1 MRIACC
7 NLRGAALNTVKS
19 RTLEGRRIVITRAAE
34 QSGEL
39 RERLQELGAEVDSL
53 PLVRFLESKDTADL
67 DRAIRALD
75 QLDWIIFTSANAV
88 TFFVGRCRAVG
99 CWPNTGRTKI
109 AAVGSATRLAL
120 ENQDLQASLVPA
132 EFSGAGLAAELSGVV
147 ISGKNVL
154 LPRSDRASEEL
165 PSMLRRAGA
174 TVREVV
180 AYITVGPEAFD
191 RSLIDAIRDGL
202 VDAVAFF
209 SPSAFREFQKL
220 MGPDLLVKYDS
231 RVALAAVGPVTAGVI
246 RGAGLPVAIEAD
258 EATTASLVAGLER
271 HFTALESKRDSR
283 RTPAR

>member
-1 MRIACC
+1 M
-7 NLRGAALNTVKS
+7 NTVKS

-53 PLVRFLESKDTADL
+53 PLVRFLEPQDTADL

-75 QLDWIIFTSANAV
+75 QFDWIIFTSANAV
-88 TFFVGRCRAVG
+88 TFFLARCRAVG
-99 CWPNTGRTKI
+99 CWPNAGRTKV

-132 EFSGAGLAAELSGVV
+132 EFSGAGLASELSGV
-147 ISGKNVL
+147 ISGKSVL

-165 PSMLRRAGA
+165 PSMLRKAGA
-174 TVREVV
+174 KVTEVT

-191 RSLIDAIRDGL
+191 CGLIDAIRDGL

-209 SPSAFREFQKL
+209 SPSAVREFKKL
-220 MGPDLLVKYDS
+220 MGPDLLGKHNS
-231 RVALAAVGPVTAGVI
+231 RLALAAVGPVTAEAI
-246 RGAGLPVAIEAD
+246 RVAGLPVAIEAD

-271 HFTALESKRDSR
+271 YFSALETKRGSR
-283 RTPAR
+283 GTPAR

>member
-1 MRIACC
+1 MA
-7 NLRGAALNTVKS
+7 
-19 RTLEGRRIVITRAAE
+19 
-34 QSGEL
+34 
-39 RERLQELGAEVDSL
+39 SL
-53 PLVRFLESKDTADL
+53 PLVRFLEPKDCADL

-75 QLDWIIFTSANAV
+75 QFDWIIFTSANAV
-88 TFFVGRCRAVG
+88 TFFVARCRAAG
-99 CWPNTGRTKI
+99 CWPNAARTKL
-109 AAVGSATRLAL
+109 AAVGAATRLAL

-132 EFSGAGLAAELSGVV
+132 EFSGAGIAAELSGI

-165 PSMLRRAGA
+165 PLMLRRAGA

-180 AYITVGPEAFD
+180 AYVTGGPEAFD

-209 SPSAFREFQKL
+209 SPSAVHEFQKL

-231 RVALAAVGPVTAGVI
+231 RRVALAAVGPVTAGAI
-246 RGAGLPVAIEAD
+246 RSTGLPVAIEAD

-271 HFTALESKRDSR
+271 HFSALESKSGRR
-283 RTPAR
+283 RTPAL

>member
-1 MRIACC
+1 
-7 NLRGAALNTVKS
+7 LRGAALNTVKS

-39 RERLQELGAEVDSL
+39 RERLQELGAEVNSL
-53 PLVRFLESKDTADL
+53 PLVRFLESKDTANL

-75 QLDWIIFTSANAV
+75 QFDWIIFTSANAV

-99 CWPNTGRTKI
+99 CWPNTARTKI
-109 AAVGSATRLAL
+109 ATVGSATRLAAEKEGL
-120 ENQDLQASLVPA
+120 PISLVPA
-132 EFSGAGLAAELSGVV
+132 EFSGAGIAAELSGV
-147 ISGKNVL
+147 ISGKSVL

-165 PSMLRRAGA
+165 PLMLRRSGA
-174 TVREVV
+174 SVTEVV
-180 AYITVGPEAFD
+180 AYVTAGPEAFD

-209 SPSAFREFQKL
+209 SPSAFQEFQKL
-220 MGPDLLVKYDS
+220 MGSDLLVKYDS
-231 RVALAAVGPVTAGVI
+231 RRVALAAVGPVTAGAI

-271 HFTALESKRDSR
+271 HFTALETKRDSR
-283 RTPAR
+283 GTPTL

>member
-1 MRIACC
+1 M
-7 NLRGAALNTVKS
+7 RGAALNTVKS

-39 RERLQELGAEVDSL
+39 HERLQELGAEVDSL

-67 DRAIRALD
+67 DRAIRVLD
-75 QLDWIIFTSANAV
+75 QFDWIIFTSANAV

-132 EFSGAGLAAELSGVV
+132 EFSGAGLAAELSGV
-147 ISGKNVL
+147 ISGKSVL

-165 PSMLRRAGA
+165 PSALCKAGA
-174 TVREVV
+174 KVTEVI
-180 AYITVGPEAFD
+180 AYVTAGPEAFD

-209 SPSAFREFQKL
+209 SPSAFQEFQKL
-220 MGPDLLVKYDS
+220 MGPDLLGKHNS
-231 RVALAAVGPVTAGVI
+231 RLALAAVGPVTAGAI
-246 RGAGLPVAIEAD
+246 RAGGLPVAIEAD
-258 EATTASLVAGLER
+258 EATTASLIAGLER
-271 HFTALESKRDSR
+271 HFTALETERDSR
-283 RTPAR
+283 GTPAQ